1 MDAELRGPVRR
12 GSAAEPHAV
21 VRPPYRLDPM
31 PLGRAMTIVDERVVR
46 APPRTIFEVA
56 REVEFWPAYL
66 AHYRYVRFRERASDG
81 GGLVEMSAWRPVGA
95 LPGGWPTWWL
105 SEMAVDADRPS
116 IRFRHVGGITT
127 GMEVEW
133 RFQPSADGTVVRIIH
148 VWNGPRWPLIGVY
161 AATTLIGPHFIS
173 AIARRT
179 LAGLAAVVERGRN
192 NE

>member
-1 MDAELRGPVRR
+1 MDAELRGPVMR

-21 VRPPYRLDPM
+21 VRPPYRLDAM

-46 APPRTIFEVA
+46 APPRAIFEVA
-56 REVEFWPAYL
+56 REVELWPAYL

-133 RFQPSADGTVVRIIH
+133 SFQPSADGTVVRIIH
-148 VWNGPRWPLIGVY
+148 AWNGPRWPLIGVY
-161 AATTLIGPHFIS
+161 AATTIIGPHFIS

-179 LAGLAAVVERGRN
+179 LAGLAAVAERGRTK
-192 NE
+192 E